1 MSKELWYNAEMFYY
15 SLLWLS
21 ADKNGIHDK
30 MSFGVIDSSL
40 RVTIP
45 FSIFLTKRSCLC
57 LEWQESIRRYPKHS
71 KESAAMM
78 RGTLNVILNE
88 REGSVPAVSSFR
100 FPAFSYSIL
109 TPAQND
115 TRRQGVI
122 MRETL
127 NVILSTSEE
136 SVAVV
141 RKAGKLSSEVIDSSP
156 CHCPVFCFSHK
167 AFLSP
172 FRMTTDGK
180 RHPERMWRICDCG
193 EGNGKSLVGSYERNR
208 VITPHHIDAFML
220 YRLRTCCKFNWEVPL
235 NSGIFYCIAGI
246 KMEKMGVREKYF
258 KKISNYFSCFSK
270 FKLERDTIMAALR
283 TVPFRRGNRERRKE
297 YG

>member
-1 MSKELWYNAEMFYY
+1 MRLCQFLFAEKSMSKELWYNAEMFYY

-100 FPAFSYSIL
+100 FPAFSYRIL
-109 TPAQND
+109 TSAQND

-141 RKAGKLSSEVIDSSP
+141 RKAGKLSSEVIDSSL
-156 CHCPVFCFSHK
+156 CV
-167 AFLSP
+167 
-172 FRMTTDGK
+172 
-180 RHPERMWRICDCG
+180 
-193 EGNGKSLVGSYERNR
+193 
-208 VITPHHIDAFML
+208 
-220 YRLRTCCKFNWEVPL
+220 
-235 NSGIFYCIAGI
+235 
-246 KMEKMGVREKYF
+246 
-258 KKISNYFSCFSK
+258 
-270 FKLERDTIMAALR
+270 
-283 TVPFRRGNRERRKE
+283 TVPFSVFPTRHSCLRSEWRRTASVILNECEGSMTVVREMERA
-297 YG
+297 

>member
-45 FSIFLTKRSCLC
+45 FSIFLAKHSCLC

-136 SVAVV
+136 SVTVV
-141 RKAGKLSSEVIDSSP
+141 RNAVR
-156 CHCPVFCFSHK
+156 CHESHRFFTLFHHSVSRLSHK
-167 AFLSP
+167 AFLPP
-172 FRMTTDGK
+172 FRMT
-180 RHPERMWRICDCG
+180 
-193 EGNGKSLVGSYERNR
+193 
-208 VITPHHIDAFML
+208 
-220 YRLRTCCKFNWEVPL
+220 
-235 NSGIFYCIAGI
+235 
-246 KMEKMGVREKYF
+246 GVDKTL
-258 KKISNYFSCFSK
+258 S
-270 FKLERDTIMAALR
+270 
-283 TVPFRRGNRERRKE
+283 
-297 YG
+297 

>member
-1 MSKELWYNAEMFYY
+1 MPILICKKSMSKGLWYNAEMFYY

-45 FSIFLTKRSCLC
+45 FSIFLAKHSCLC

-78 RGTLNVILNE
+78 RKAVRRHPSHRFFTL
-88 REGSVPAVSSFR
+88 
-100 FPAFSYSIL
+100 
-109 TPAQND
+109 
-115 TRRQGVI
+115 
-122 MRETL
+122 
-127 NVILSTSEE
+127 
-136 SVAVV
+136 
-141 RKAGKLSSEVIDSSP
+141 
-156 CHCPVFCFSHK
+156 CHCSVFCFSHK
-167 AFLSP
+167 AFLPP

-180 RHPERMWRICDCG
+180 RHPEWMWRIYDCG

-283 TVPFRRGNRERRKE
+283 TVPFRRGDRERRKE